1 MNSLCLDFFFF
12 SLPPT
17 ALPCVS
23 VSLHTLC
30 SLSSNGSKDGENVI
44 SPQLSSLIVSA
55 VQDLNAFVQRIEQ
68 LFDVALTLLPCHFVM
83 LSLVSDVLS
92 VEPCLLANWFSL
104 STLTL
109 ASLGTVL
116 TMFPDSSVGQLKH
129 S

>member
-1 MNSLCLDFFFF
+1 M
-12 SLPPT
+12 
-17 ALPCVS
+17 
-23 VSLHTLC
+23 
-30 SLSSNGSKDGENVI
+30 
-44 SPQLSSLIVSA
+44 VSA
-55 VQDLNAFVQRIEQ
+55 VQGLNAFVQCVEQ
-68 LFDVALTLLPCHFVM
+68 LFHVALTLLPCHFVM

-116 TMFPDSSVGQLKH
+116 TMFPDSSVGQLQH